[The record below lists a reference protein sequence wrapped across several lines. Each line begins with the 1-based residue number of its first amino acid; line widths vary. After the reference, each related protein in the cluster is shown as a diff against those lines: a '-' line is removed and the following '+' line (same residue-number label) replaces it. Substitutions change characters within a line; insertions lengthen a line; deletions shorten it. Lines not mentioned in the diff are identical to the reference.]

1 MVYLILPTL
10 FIHRADES
18 REQAREAQDNS
29 SSDEGSLQPLSILPL
44 PKRFRMA
51 TSQEVAPPVVVG
63 NAENR
68 VRLKEKF
75 LEEDEDELFG
85 RMIAASLRRLSP
97 RTKAVGKIQI
107 QHLLFSLEFG
117 TSSGLG
123 SPPFT

>member
-1 MVYLILPTL
+1 MPIYIVHP
-10 FIHRADES
+10 HRADES
-18 REQAREAQDNS
+18 REQARPAQDNS

-44 PKRFRMA
+44 SKRFRV
-51 TSQEVAPPVVVG
+51 TTPQEVAAPPFIVG

-68 VRLKEKF
+68 VKLEKY
-75 LEEDEDELFG
+75 LEDEDELFG
-85 RMIAASLRRLSP
+85 RMIAVTLRRLSP